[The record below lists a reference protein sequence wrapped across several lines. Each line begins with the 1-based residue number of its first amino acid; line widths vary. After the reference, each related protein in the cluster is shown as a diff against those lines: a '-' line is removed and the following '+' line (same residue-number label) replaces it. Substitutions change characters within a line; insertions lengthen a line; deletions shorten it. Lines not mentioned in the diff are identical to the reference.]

1 MGSVFSRI
9 INKDIPCYLIAE
21 NNYSISFL
29 DINPIAIGHVLVVP
43 KIEIDY
49 LFDLDQ
55 KSYNEL
61 WNFSRLVASAIKRTI
76 ECERIG
82 VSVIG
87 LEVPHAHIHL
97 VPINNIND
105 MDFSRKISTSPNALD
120 ALAKKIA
127 KNI

>member
-43 KIEIDY
+43 KIEVDY

-120 ALAKKIA
+120 ELAKKIA

>member
-9 INKDIPCYLIAE
+9 INKDIACYLIAE

-29 DINPIAIGHVLVVP
+29 DINPIAVGHALVVP
-43 KIEIDY
+43 KIEVDY
-49 LFDLDQ
+49 IFDLDQ

-61 WNFSRLVASAIKRTI
+61 WNFSRLVASAIKKTI
-76 ECERIG
+76 SCERIG

-87 LEVPHAHIHL
+87 FEVPHAHIHL
-97 VPINNIND
+97 VPISNIND

-120 ALAKKIA
+120 ELAKKIA